1 MNKTNHKML
10 YLSIKVETGAEA
22 ATVVQVVG
30 LPQGNEHPPH
40 PAALATLTARFRF
53 VTWTQPRA
61 VLSTFLSNLAV
72 SKFRK

>member
-1 MNKTNHKML
+1 ML
-10 YLSIKVETGAEA
+10 YLSIKVETRAEA
-22 ATVVQVVG
+22 ATVVQVVR
-30 LPQGNEHPPH
+30 LPQRNEHSAH

-72 SKFRK
+72 SKIRK

>member
-1 MNKTNHKML
+1 ML

-22 ATVVQVVG
+22 AAVVQVVG
-30 LPQGNEHPPH
+30 LSQGNEHPAH

-72 SKFRK
+72 SKIRK